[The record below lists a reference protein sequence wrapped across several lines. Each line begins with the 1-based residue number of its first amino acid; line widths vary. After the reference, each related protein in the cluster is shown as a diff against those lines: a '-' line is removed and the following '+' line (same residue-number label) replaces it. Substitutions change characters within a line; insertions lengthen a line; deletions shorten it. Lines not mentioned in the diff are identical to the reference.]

1 MDHPNTYYMNFW
13 IEYLIMDSNLFESNL
28 NLIKSIDWP
37 SSDDPKL
44 LNEN

>member
-1 MDHPNTYYMNFW
+1 MDHPNTNYMNFR
-13 IEYLIMDSNLFESNL
+13 IEYLIMDSNLFESNP
-28 NLIKSIDWP
+28 NLIKSIDRP